1 MGITVAFVVTVAAK
15 HAQIADVIRATTF
28 QRHDVVYLKVDDASA
43 FHALRLVVAQL
54 LRQA

>member
-15 HAQIADVIRATTF
+15 HAQIADVVGTAML
-28 QRHDVVYLKVDDASA
+28 QRHDVVYLKVDDAAA